1 MTLDFDSLH
10 LRTLNYVERPSVAV
24 AIGLVLLFI
33 IANVVST
40 IRQYRRLAH
49 FKGPFQASLSKWWLI
64 KRVGGGRAY
73 LDFWEVNQRYGKP
86 LCSRVMFSLLNA
98 AAPGARPV
106 WLAGWL
112 VDFQGVWFQSYTAV
126 LALVL

>member
-1 MTLDFDSLH
+1 MSLDLDSLR
-10 LRTLNYVERPSVAV
+10 LRTLTYVERPSVAV
-24 AIGLVLLFI
+24 AIGVVLLFI
-33 IANVVST
+33 VVNVLST

-73 LDFWEVNQRYGKP
+73 LDFWEVNKRYGKP
-86 LCSRVMFSLLNA
+86 LCSLMLCFHYSMQPHL
-98 AAPGARPV
+98 ARPV

-112 VDFQGVWFQSYTAV
+112 VDFQSVWFQSFTTM